1 MPENGNTFFFSERS
15 NIPTNRDY
23 EDIIFLRIFA
33 EVINNG
39 HIKAWSSAVAAV
51 LLAAWYLLSVV
62 GLDVHRDLEHG
73 RTYVVCGLTGGDCE
87 AIHPEHHCH
96 DHDCAAEG
104 ECLSGE
110 DCCSDDFEAVL
121 SVGGAPDVPSVP
133 AAALSGV
140 ALPSLVPAV
149 QLPVRARCLLSEH
162 APPPGGGDL
171 LTRICVLRA

>member
-39 HIKAWSSAVAAV
+39 RIKAWSSAVAAV
-51 LLAAWYLLSVV
+51 LLALWYLLSVV

-96 DHDCAAEG
+96 DCDDSEG

-121 SVGGAPDVPSVP
+121 SVGGAPDAPAVP
-133 AAALSGV
+133 ASTLIGV
-140 ALPSLVPAV
+140 AV
-149 QLPVRARCLLSEH
+149 LPVAPACPVLRCPNHILKAH

-171 LTRICVLRA
+171 LKHICVLRA